1 HDPPAQSAIRNPQS
15 AMNLLVATRSLGKA
29 REIRD
34 LLAGLPCEVMFPPDA
49 HLERLPEEDDL
60 ERGSSYAENAVAKTR
75 YFAQRS
81 GRPTIADDSGLE
93 VDALQ
98 GRPGIRSARWAG
110 GSGGG
115 DLDRR

>member
-1 HDPPAQSAIRNPQS
+1 
-15 AMNLLVATRSLGKA
+15 
-29 REIRD
+29 
-34 LLAGLPCEVMFPPDA
+34 MFPPDA

-110 GSGGG
+110 KTSISSRAHKA
-115 DLDRR
+115 RRSPISPSSWRTKT